1 MDRENLEKI
10 KRLRHE
16 LHAHPELSMEERE
29 TKRRLMEFLRENT
42 KLFIEDRGHYFYA
55 YANGKNEELEP
66 IAFRADMD
74 ALPME
79 EKAGLPYGSKNPGVC
94 HKCGHDGHCAVLCGL
109 ALEAD
114 RLGTDRPV
122 YFIFQHGEE
131 IGGGGE
137 ECAGLIREKGI
148 RRVFAFHNMSGYPEG
163 QVLVKSGVTQ
173 CTSKGL
179 TISMEGTPAHAS
191 QPEDGK
197 NPAAALAKL
206 ALAIEAMA
214 GAQRGEE
221 NAGQGEENAAQE
233 ESIAAPGEEIA
244 AQEESIAGQGES
256 SSFGGFVLATIVE
269 LSAGGR
275 NFGIAASK
283 GSVSVTL
290 RADYERDL
298 NRLEERIRETAQG
311 LAKRYGLALSF
322 EEQDFFPETVNDPE
336 AVSLVRRAA
345 ASLKIPVRE
354 LSQPFRASEDFGYYL
369 KQCPG
374 AIFYIGNGEDHPQL
388 HTAEYD
394 FNDGILERAVDLFF
408 ALLRV

>member
-16 LHAHPELSMEERE
+16 LHAHPELSMKERE

-94 HKCGHDGHCAVLCGL
+94 HKCGHDGHCAALCGL

-179 TISMEGTPAHAS
+179 TIYMEGTPAHAS

-221 NAGQGEENAAQE
+221 NAGQGEN
-233 ESIAAPGEEIA
+233 
-244 AQEESIAGQGES
+244 

>member
-16 LHAHPELSMEERE
+16 LHAHPELSMKERE

-55 YANGKNEELEP
+55 YANGKNEKLEP

-94 HKCGHDGHCAVLCGL
+94 HKCGHDGHCAALCGL

-179 TISMEGTPAHAS
+179 TIYMEGTPAHAS

-221 NAGQGEENAAQE
+221 NAGQGEN
-233 ESIAAPGEEIA
+233 
-244 AQEESIAGQGES
+244 

-394 FNDGILERAVDLFF
+394 FNDGILERATDLFF

>member
-10 KRLRHE
+10 KQLRHE

-55 YANGKNEELEP
+55 YANGKNEKLEP
-66 IAFRADMD
+66 VAFRADMD

-179 TISMEGTPAHAS
+179 TIYMEGTPAHAS

-214 GAQRGEE
+214 GGQ
-221 NAGQGEENAAQE
+221 QGEENAAQE
-233 ESIAAPGEEIA
+233 ENSD
-244 AQEESIAGQGES
+244 
-256 SSFGGFVLATIVE
+256 FGGFVLATIVE
-269 LSAGGR
+269 LAAGGR

-298 NRLEERIRETAQG
+298 NRLEERIRETAQE

-345 ASLKIPVRE
+345 VSLKIPVRE

-394 FNDGILERAVDLFF
+394 FNDGILERAADLFF

>member
-16 LHAHPELSMEERE
+16 LHAHPELSMKERE

-179 TISMEGTPAHAS
+179 TIYMEGTPAHAS

-214 GAQRGEE
+214 GGQ
-221 NAGQGEENAAQE
+221 QGEENAAQE
-233 ESIAAPGEEIA
+233 ENSD
-244 AQEESIAGQGES
+244 
-256 SSFGGFVLATIVE
+256 FGGFVLATIVE
-269 LSAGGR
+269 LAAGGR

-298 NRLEERIRETAQG
+298 NRLEERIRETAQE

-345 ASLKIPVRE
+345 VSLKIPVRE

-394 FNDGILERAVDLFF
+394 FNDGILERAADLFF

>member
-29 TKRRLMEFLRENT
+29 TKKRLMEFLRENT

-55 YANGKNEELEP
+55 YANGKNEKLEP

-94 HKCGHDGHCAVLCGL
+94 HKCGHDGHCAALCGL

-148 RRVFAFHNMSGYPEG
+148 RWVFAFHNMSGYPEG

-221 NAGQGEENAAQE
+221 NAGQGEN
-233 ESIAAPGEEIA
+233 SG
-244 AQEESIAGQGES
+244 
-256 SSFGGFVLATIVE
+256 FGGFVLATIVE

-394 FNDGILERAVDLFF
+394 FNDGILERATDLFF

>member
-29 TKRRLMEFLRENT
+29 TKKRLMEFLRENT

-55 YANGKNEELEP
+55 YANGKNEKLEP

-94 HKCGHDGHCAVLCGL
+94 HKCGHDGHCAALCGL

-221 NAGQGEENAAQE
+221 NAGQGEN
-233 ESIAAPGEEIA
+233 
-244 AQEESIAGQGES
+244 

-394 FNDGILERAVDLFF
+394 FNDGILERATDLFF

>member
-55 YANGKNEELEP
+55 YANGKNEKLEP
-66 IAFRADMD
+66 VAFRADMD

-94 HKCGHDGHCAVLCGL
+94 HKCGHDGHCAALCGL

-179 TISMEGTPAHAS
+179 TIYMEGTPAHAS

-214 GAQRGEE
+214 GGQ
-221 NAGQGEENAAQE
+221 QGEENAAQE
-233 ESIAAPGEEIA
+233 ENSD
-244 AQEESIAGQGES
+244 
-256 SSFGGFVLATIVE
+256 FGGFVLATIVE
-269 LSAGGR
+269 LAAGGR

-298 NRLEERIRETAQG
+298 NRLEERIRETAQE

-345 ASLKIPVRE
+345 VSLKIPVRE

-394 FNDGILERAVDLFF
+394 FNDGILERATDLFF

>member
-10 KRLRHE
+10 KQLRHE

-55 YANGKNEELEP
+55 YANGKNEKLEP
-66 IAFRADMD
+66 VAFRADMD

-179 TISMEGTPAHAS
+179 TIYMEGTPAHAS

-214 GAQRGEE
+214 GGQ
-221 NAGQGEENAAQE
+221 QGEENAAQE
-233 ESIAAPGEEIA
+233 ENSD
-244 AQEESIAGQGES
+244 
-256 SSFGGFVLATIVE
+256 FGGFVLATIVE
-269 LSAGGR
+269 LAAGGR

-298 NRLEERIRETAQG
+298 NRLEERIRETAQE

-394 FNDGILERAVDLFF
+394 FNDGILERAADLFF

>member
-10 KRLRHE
+10 KQLRHE

-179 TISMEGTPAHAS
+179 TIYMEGTPAHAS

-214 GAQRGEE
+214 GGQ
-221 NAGQGEENAAQE
+221 QGEENAAQE
-233 ESIAAPGEEIA
+233 ENSD
-244 AQEESIAGQGES
+244 
-256 SSFGGFVLATIVE
+256 FGGFVLATIVE
-269 LSAGGR
+269 LAAGGR

-298 NRLEERIRETAQG
+298 NRLEERIRETAQE

-394 FNDGILERAVDLFF
+394 FNDGILERAADLFF

>member
-16 LHAHPELSMEERE
+16 LHAHPELSMKERE

-148 RRVFAFHNMSGYPEG
+148 RGVFAFHNMSGYPEG

-179 TISMEGTPAHAS
+179 TIYMEGTPAHAS

-221 NAGQGEENAAQE
+221 NAGQGEN
-233 ESIAAPGEEIA
+233 
-244 AQEESIAGQGES
+244 

-394 FNDGILERAVDLFF
+394 FNDGILERATDLFF

>member
-94 HKCGHDGHCAVLCGL
+94 HKCGHDGHCAALCGL

-148 RRVFAFHNMSGYPEG
+148 R
-163 QVLVKSGVTQ
+163 
-173 CTSKGL
+173 
-179 TISMEGTPAHAS
+179 
-191 QPEDGK
+191 
-197 NPAAALAKL
+197 
-206 ALAIEAMA
+206 
-214 GAQRGEE
+214 
-221 NAGQGEENAAQE
+221 
-233 ESIAAPGEEIA
+233 
-244 AQEESIAGQGES
+244 
-256 SSFGGFVLATIVE
+256 
-269 LSAGGR
+269 
-275 NFGIAASK
+275 
-283 GSVSVTL
+283 
-290 RADYERDL
+290 
-298 NRLEERIRETAQG
+298 
-311 LAKRYGLALSF
+311 
-322 EEQDFFPETVNDPE
+322 
-336 AVSLVRRAA
+336 
-345 ASLKIPVRE
+345 
-354 LSQPFRASEDFGYYL
+354 
-369 KQCPG
+369 
-374 AIFYIGNGEDHPQL
+374 
-388 HTAEYD
+388 
-394 FNDGILERAVDLFF
+394 
-408 ALLRV
+408 

>member
-55 YANGKNEELEP
+55 YANGKNEKLEP

-94 HKCGHDGHCAVLCGL
+94 HKCGHDGHCAALCGL

-148 RRVFAFHNMSGYPEG
+148 RWVFAFHNMSGYPEG

-233 ESIAAPGEEIA
+233 EN
-244 AQEESIAGQGES
+244 

>member
-16 LHAHPELSMEERE
+16 LHAHPELSMKERE
-29 TKRRLMEFLRENT
+29 TKRRLMEFLRKNT

-94 HKCGHDGHCAVLCGL
+94 HKCGHDGHCAALCGL

-148 RRVFAFHNMSGYPEG
+148 RWVFAFHNMSGYPEG

-233 ESIAAPGEEIA
+233 EN
-244 AQEESIAGQGES
+244 

>member
-16 LHAHPELSMEERE
+16 LHAHPELSMKERE

-94 HKCGHDGHCAVLCGL
+94 HKCGHDGHCAALCGL

-148 RRVFAFHNMSGYPEG
+148 RWVFAFHNMSGYPEG

-214 GAQRGEE
+214 GIQQGEE
-221 NAGQGEENAAQE
+221 IGGQGESIAAQG
-233 ESIAAPGEEIA
+233 ESIAAPGEN
-244 AQEESIAGQGES
+244 

-394 FNDGILERAVDLFF
+394 FNDGILERATDLFF

>member
-10 KRLRHE
+10 KQLRHE

-55 YANGKNEELEP
+55 YVNGKNEELEP

-79 EKAGLPYGSKNPGVC
+79 EKAGLSYGSKNPGVC
-94 HKCGHDGHCAVLCGL
+94 HKCGHDGHCAALCGL

-122 YFIFQHGEE
+122 YFIFHHGEE

-137 ECAGLIREKGI
+137 GCAGLIREKGI

-179 TISMEGTPAHAS
+179 TIYMEGTPAHAS

-221 NAGQGEENAAQE
+221 NAGQGEN
-233 ESIAAPGEEIA
+233 
-244 AQEESIAGQGES
+244 

-311 LAKRYGLALSF
+311 LAKWYGLALSF

-394 FNDGILERAVDLFF
+394 FNDGILERAADLFF

>member
-16 LHAHPELSMEERE
+16 LHAHPELSMKERE

-94 HKCGHDGHCAVLCGL
+94 HKCGHDGHCAALCGL

-137 ECAGLIREKGI
+137 ECARLIREKGI
-148 RRVFAFHNMSGYPEG
+148 RGVFAFHNMSGYPEG

-179 TISMEGTPAHAS
+179 TIYMEGTPAHAS

-221 NAGQGEENAAQE
+221 NAGQGEN
-233 ESIAAPGEEIA
+233 
-244 AQEESIAGQGES
+244 

>member
-16 LHAHPELSMEERE
+16 LHAHPELSMKERE

-55 YANGKNEELEP
+55 YADGKNEELEP

-94 HKCGHDGHCAVLCGL
+94 HKCGHDGHCAALCGL

-179 TISMEGTPAHAS
+179 TIYMEGTPAHAS

-221 NAGQGEENAAQE
+221 NAGQGEN
-233 ESIAAPGEEIA
+233 
-244 AQEESIAGQGES
+244 

-394 FNDGILERAVDLFF
+394 FNDGILERATDLFF

>member
-16 LHAHPELSMEERE
+16 LHAHPELSMKERE

-55 YANGKNEELEP
+55 YANGKNEKLEP
-66 IAFRADMD
+66 VAFRADMD

-179 TISMEGTPAHAS
+179 TIYMEGTPAHAS

-214 GAQRGEE
+214 GGQ
-221 NAGQGEENAAQE
+221 QGEENAAQE
-233 ESIAAPGEEIA
+233 ENSD
-244 AQEESIAGQGES
+244 
-256 SSFGGFVLATIVE
+256 FGGFVLATIVE
-269 LSAGGR
+269 LAAGGR

-298 NRLEERIRETAQG
+298 NRLEERIRETAQE

-345 ASLKIPVRE
+345 VSLKIPVRE

-394 FNDGILERAVDLFF
+394 FIDGILERAADLFF

>member
-10 KRLRHE
+10 KQLRHE

-55 YANGKNEELEP
+55 YANGKNEKLEP
-66 IAFRADMD
+66 VAFRADMD

-179 TISMEGTPAHAS
+179 TIYMEGTPAHAS

-214 GAQRGEE
+214 GGQ
-221 NAGQGEENAAQE
+221 QGEENAAQE
-233 ESIAAPGEEIA
+233 ENSD
-244 AQEESIAGQGES
+244 
-256 SSFGGFVLATIVE
+256 FGGFVLATIVE
-269 LSAGGR
+269 LAAGGR

-298 NRLEERIRETAQG
+298 NRLEERIRETAQE

-345 ASLKIPVRE
+345 VSLKIPVRE

-394 FNDGILERAVDLFF
+394 FNDGILERATDLFF

>member
-16 LHAHPELSMEERE
+16 LHAHPELSMKERE

-148 RRVFAFHNMSGYPEG
+148 RWVFAFHNMSGYPEG
-163 QVLVKSGVTQ
+163 QMLVKSGVTQ

-214 GAQRGEE
+214 GGQ
-221 NAGQGEENAAQE
+221 QGEENAAQE
-233 ESIAAPGEEIA
+233 ENSG
-244 AQEESIAGQGES
+244 
-256 SSFGGFVLATIVE
+256 FGGFVLATIVE

-298 NRLEERIRETAQG
+298 NRLEERIRETAQR

-394 FNDGILERAVDLFF
+394 FNDGILGRAADLFF

>member
-10 KRLRHE
+10 KQLRHE

-55 YANGKNEELEP
+55 YANGKNEKLEP
-66 IAFRADMD
+66 VAFRADMD

-94 HKCGHDGHCAVLCGL
+94 HKCGHDGHCAALCGL

-179 TISMEGTPAHAS
+179 TIYMEGTPAHAS

-214 GAQRGEE
+214 GGQ
-221 NAGQGEENAAQE
+221 QGEENAAQE
-233 ESIAAPGEEIA
+233 ENSD
-244 AQEESIAGQGES
+244 
-256 SSFGGFVLATIVE
+256 FGGFVLATIVE
-269 LSAGGR
+269 LAAGGR

-298 NRLEERIRETAQG
+298 NRLEERIRETAQE

-345 ASLKIPVRE
+345 VSLKIPVRE

-394 FNDGILERAVDLFF
+394 FNDGILERAADLFF

>member
-29 TKRRLMEFLRENT
+29 TKKRLMEFLRENT

-94 HKCGHDGHCAVLCGL
+94 HKCGHDGHCAALCGL

-122 YFIFQHGEE
+122 YFIFQHWEE

-179 TISMEGTPAHAS
+179 TIYMEGTPAHAS

-221 NAGQGEENAAQE
+221 NAGQGEN
-233 ESIAAPGEEIA
+233 
-244 AQEESIAGQGES
+244 

>member
-1 MDRENLEKI
+1 
-10 KRLRHE
+10 
-16 LHAHPELSMEERE
+16 MEERE

-94 HKCGHDGHCAVLCGL
+94 HKCGHDGHCAALCGL

-179 TISMEGTPAHAS
+179 TIYMEGTPAHAS

-214 GAQRGEE
+214 GGQRGEE
-221 NAGQGEENAAQE
+221 NAGQGEN
-233 ESIAAPGEEIA
+233 
-244 AQEESIAGQGES
+244 

-298 NRLEERIRETAQG
+298 NRLEERIRETAQR

>member
-79 EKAGLPYGSKNPGVC
+79 EKEGLPYGSKNPGVC
-94 HKCGHDGHCAVLCGL
+94 HKCGHDGHCAALCGL

-179 TISMEGTPAHAS
+179 TIYMEGTPAHAS

-221 NAGQGEENAAQE
+221 NAGQGEN
-233 ESIAAPGEEIA
+233 SG
-244 AQEESIAGQGES
+244 
-256 SSFGGFVLATIVE
+256 FGGFVLATIVE
-269 LSAGGR
+269 LAAGGR

-388 HTAEYD
+388 HTAGYD
-394 FNDGILERAVDLFF
+394 FNDGILERATDLFF

>member
-29 TKRRLMEFLRENT
+29 TKKRLMEFLRENT

-94 HKCGHDGHCAVLCGL
+94 HKCGHDGHCAALCGL

-148 RRVFAFHNMSGYPEG
+148 RWVFAFHNMSGYPEG

-179 TISMEGTPAHAS
+179 TIYMEGTPAHAS

-221 NAGQGEENAAQE
+221 NAGQGEN
-233 ESIAAPGEEIA
+233 
-244 AQEESIAGQGES
+244 

-394 FNDGILERAVDLFF
+394 FNDGILERATDLFF

>member
-29 TKRRLMEFLRENT
+29 TKKRLMEFLRENT

-55 YANGKNEELEP
+55 YANGKNEKLEP

-94 HKCGHDGHCAVLCGL
+94 HKCGHDGHCAALCGL

-148 RRVFAFHNMSGYPEG
+148 RWVFAFHNMSGYPEG

-179 TISMEGTPAHAS
+179 TIYMEGTPAHAS

-221 NAGQGEENAAQE
+221 NAGQGEN
-233 ESIAAPGEEIA
+233 
-244 AQEESIAGQGES
+244 

-298 NRLEERIRETAQG
+298 NRLEERIRETAQR
-311 LAKRYGLALSF
+311 LAKQYGLALSF

-394 FNDGILERAVDLFF
+394 FNDGILERATDLFF

>member
-16 LHAHPELSMEERE
+16 LHAHPELSMKERE

-94 HKCGHDGHCAVLCGL
+94 HKCGHDGHCAALCGL

-179 TISMEGTPAHAS
+179 TIYMEGTPAHAS

-214 GAQRGEE
+214 GGQQGEE
-221 NAGQGEENAAQE
+221 NAGQGE
-233 ESIAAPGEEIA
+233 SIAAPGEN
-244 AQEESIAGQGES
+244 

-298 NRLEERIRETAQG
+298 NRLEEGIRETAQR
-311 LAKRYGLALSF
+311 LAKQYGLALSF

>member
-29 TKRRLMEFLRENT
+29 TKKRLMEFLRENT

-55 YANGKNEELEP
+55 YANGKNEKLEP

-94 HKCGHDGHCAVLCGL
+94 HKCGHDGHCAALCGL

-148 RRVFAFHNMSGYPEG
+148 RWVFAFHNMSGYPEG

-179 TISMEGTPAHAS
+179 TIYMEGTPAHAS

-214 GAQRGEE
+214 GAQRGE
-221 NAGQGEENAAQE
+221 
-233 ESIAAPGEEIA
+233 SIAAPGEN
-244 AQEESIAGQGES
+244 SG
-256 SSFGGFVLATIVE
+256 FGGFVLATIVE

-394 FNDGILERAVDLFF
+394 FNDGILERATDLFF

>member
-16 LHAHPELSMEERE
+16 LHAHPELSMKERE

-55 YANGKNEELEP
+55 YANGKNEKLEP

-148 RRVFAFHNMSGYPEG
+148 RWVFAFHNMSGYPEG

-179 TISMEGTPAHAS
+179 TIYMEGTPAHAS

-206 ALAIEAMA
+206 ALAVEAMA
-214 GAQRGEE
+214 GGQ
-221 NAGQGEENAAQE
+221 QGEENAAQE
-233 ESIAAPGEEIA
+233 ENSD
-244 AQEESIAGQGES
+244 
-256 SSFGGFVLATIVE
+256 FGGFVLATIVE
-269 LSAGGR
+269 LAAGGR

>member
-1 MDRENLEKI
+1 M
-10 KRLRHE
+10 
-16 LHAHPELSMEERE
+16 
-29 TKRRLMEFLRENT
+29 
-42 KLFIEDRGHYFYA
+42 
-55 YANGKNEELEP
+55 
-66 IAFRADMD
+66 
-74 ALPME
+74 
-79 EKAGLPYGSKNPGVC
+79 
-94 HKCGHDGHCAVLCGL
+94 
-109 ALEAD
+109 
-114 RLGTDRPV
+114 
-122 YFIFQHGEE
+122 
-131 IGGGGE
+131 
-137 ECAGLIREKGI
+137 
-148 RRVFAFHNMSGYPEG
+148 
-163 QVLVKSGVTQ
+163 
-173 CTSKGL
+173 
-179 TISMEGTPAHAS
+179 
-191 QPEDGK
+191 
-197 NPAAALAKL
+197 
-206 ALAIEAMA
+206 
-214 GAQRGEE
+214 
-221 NAGQGEENAAQE
+221 
-233 ESIAAPGEEIA
+233 
-244 AQEESIAGQGES
+244 
-256 SSFGGFVLATIVE
+256 LATIVE

-298 NRLEERIRETAQG
+298 NRLEERIRETAQR

>member
-16 LHAHPELSMEERE
+16 LHAHPELSMKERE

-94 HKCGHDGHCAVLCGL
+94 HKCGHDGHCAALCGL

-148 RRVFAFHNMSGYPEG
+148 RWVFAFHNMSGYPEG

-179 TISMEGTPAHAS
+179 TIYMEGTPAHAS

-214 GAQRGEE
+214 GGQQGGE
-221 NAGQGEENAAQE
+221 N
-233 ESIAAPGEEIA
+233 
-244 AQEESIAGQGES
+244 

-394 FNDGILERAVDLFF
+394 FNDGILERATDLFF

>member
-29 TKRRLMEFLRENT
+29 TKKRLMEFLRENT

-55 YANGKNEELEP
+55 YANGKNEKLEP

-94 HKCGHDGHCAVLCGL
+94 HKCGHDGHCAALCGL

-148 RRVFAFHNMSGYPEG
+148 RWVFAFHNMSGYPEG

-179 TISMEGTPAHAS
+179 TIYMEGTPAHAS

-221 NAGQGEENAAQE
+221 NAGQGEN
-233 ESIAAPGEEIA
+233 
-244 AQEESIAGQGES
+244 

>member
-29 TKRRLMEFLRENT
+29 TKKRLMEFLRENT

-94 HKCGHDGHCAVLCGL
+94 HKCGHDGHCAALCGL

-148 RRVFAFHNMSGYPEG
+148 RWVFAFHNMSGYPEG

-221 NAGQGEENAAQE
+221 NAGQGEN
-233 ESIAAPGEEIA
+233 
-244 AQEESIAGQGES
+244 

-298 NRLEERIRETAQG
+298 NRLEEGIRETAQR

-394 FNDGILERAVDLFF
+394 FNDGILERATDLFF

>member
-16 LHAHPELSMEERE
+16 LHAHPELSMKERE

-55 YANGKNEELEP
+55 YANGKNEEMEP

-94 HKCGHDGHCAVLCGL
+94 HKCGHDGHCAALCGL

-221 NAGQGEENAAQE
+221 NAGQGEN
-233 ESIAAPGEEIA
+233 
-244 AQEESIAGQGES
+244 

-394 FNDGILERAVDLFF
+394 FNDGILERAADLFF